1 MCKIDKYLLLHL
13 RIMGDSVGMECG
25 VFSAIDFEG
34 NPIFP
39 HVYWGMRA
47 QNHRGHQSHGFL
59 TFDGKFN
66 VYRNLD
72 LIPKIKKKDIQE
84 WLDRLPGHVGI
95 GNVRYTTSGRLDE
108 EALIRGTQP
117 VLVDTG
123 KLRLA
128 VSFNGNIVNT
138 VQLKKEICN
147 TFPDFSYECDAE
159 IVCEKLAIEL
169 IRGSDLRSAVRACM
183 EEVEGAFSVS
193 GITQEGELFAFK
205 DPYGL
210 RPLCSGCSP
219 DGKVCAFSSETVGLD
234 INGFDHGFEIEPG
247 EFVMATKEGF
257 EREQVVTKK
266 QKALCAF
273 EFAYFARPDSKLNG
287 KYVYEVREEF
297 GRNLGREYSDI
308 VKGADLILSLPETSD
323 DAAFGLHEETGMR
336 WERCARRHRYVTD
349 RAFILLSQE
358 RYSTINRKINIVDH
372 KLAGKNL
379 IVVDDSIVR
388 GDTTKVLVEKMRK
401 MGAKKI
407 HLFITF
413 PRIIGPCFYGIA
425 MATYGEL
432 IGSTREPDEIA
443 KAIGADSVNYQSIDG
458 FVKATGMQKDE
469 LCFGCVTGKYP
480 TPLAQ
485 RLASWMRRRFEG
497 GHKETGRI
505 YEIDVENLAK
515 NE

>member
-1 MCKIDKYLLLHL
+1 MD
-13 RIMGDSVGMECG
+13 DFVGMECG
-25 VFSAIDFEG
+25 VFSAIDFG
-34 NPIFP
+34 GHPIFP
-39 HVYWGMRA
+39 CIYWGMRA

-66 VYRNLD
+66 IHRSLD
-72 LIPKIKKKDIQE
+72 LIPKVKKQDIHE
-84 WLDRLPGHVGI
+84 WLTRLPGHVGI
-95 GNVRYTTSGRLDE
+95 ANVRYTTSGRQDE
-108 EALIRGTQP
+108 DALIRGTQP
-117 VLVDTG
+117 ITVDTG
-123 KLRLA
+123 KVRLA

-138 VQLKKEICN
+138 VALKKELCKIY
-147 TFPDFSYECDAE
+147 PDFSYECDAE
-159 IVCEKLAIEL
+159 LISRKLAIEL
-169 IRGSDLRSAVRACM
+169 VNGGDFQSAVKACM
-183 EEVEGAFSVS
+183 KEVEGAFSVS

-210 RPLCSGCSP
+210 RPLCGGRDP
-219 DGKVCAFSSETVGLD
+219 KGKICAFSSETVGLD
-234 INGFDHGFEIEPG
+234 INGFNHSSEIAPG
-247 EFVMATKEGF
+247 ELVTCAKDGF
-257 EREQVVTKK
+257 EREQVAQVRR
-266 QKALCAF
+266 KALCAF

-297 GRNLGREYSDI
+297 GRNLGRENTD
-308 VKGADLILSLPETSD
+308 VVRGADLIVFLPETSD
-323 DAAFGLHEETGMR
+323 DAAFGLHEETGLR
-336 WERCARRHRYVTD
+336 WERCTRRHRYVTD

-388 GDTTKVLVEKMRK
+388 GDTTRVVVEKMRK
-401 MGAKKI
+401 LGAKKI

-413 PRIIGPCFYGIA
+413 PRITGPCFYGID

-432 IGSTREPDEIA
+432 IGSTRGPEEIA
-443 KAIGADSVNYQSIDG
+443 EVVGADSVKYQSVDG
-458 FVKATGMQKDE
+458 FVKASGLRKDE

-485 RLASWMRRRFEG
+485 RLAKWMRRRFES

-505 YEIDVENLAK
+505 YEIDVENLV
-515 NE
+515 

>member
-1 MCKIDKYLLLHL
+1 MD
-13 RIMGDSVGMECG
+13 DSVGMECG
-25 VFSAIDFEG
+25 VFSAIDFER

-39 HVYWGMRA
+39 YVYWGMRA

-66 VYRNLD
+66 VHRSLD
-72 LIPKIKKKDIQE
+72 LIPKIKKKDTQE
-84 WLDRLPGHVGI
+84 WLTRLPGHIGI

-117 VLVDTG
+117 VTVETD
-123 KLRLA
+123 KVKLA

-138 VQLKKEICN
+138 VQLKKELCK

-159 IVCEKLAIEL
+159 LICRKLAIEL
-169 IRGSDLRSAVRACM
+169 SQGRELQSAVKTCM

-193 GITQEGELFAFK
+193 GITQEGDLFAFK

-210 RPLCSGCSP
+210 RPLCSGCNP
-219 DGKVCAFSSETVGLD
+219 DEKICAFSSETVGLD
-234 INGFDHGFEIEPG
+234 INGIQHGFEVKPG
-247 EFVMATKEGF
+247 EFVTATKGGF
-257 EREQVVTKK
+257 EREQIVPTTR
-266 QKALCAF
+266 KAMCAF

-287 KYVYEVREEF
+287 KYVYEVREGF
-297 GRNLGREYSDI
+297 GRNLGKEYSDI
-308 VKGADLILSLPETSD
+308 VKDSDLILSLPETSD
-323 DAAFGLHEETGMR
+323 DAAFGLHEKTGLR
-336 WERCARRHRYVTD
+336 WERCTRRHRYVTD

-379 IVVDDSIVR
+379 IVIDDSIVR
-388 GDTTKVLVEKMRK
+388 GDTTRVIVEKMRRL
-401 MGAKKI
+401 GAKKI
-407 HLFITF
+407 NLFITF
-413 PRIIGPCFYGIA
+413 PRIIGPCFYGID

-432 IGSTREPDEIA
+432 IGSTREPEEIA
-443 KAIGADSVNYQSIDG
+443 RVIGADSVNYQSIDS
-458 FVKATGMQKDE
+458 FVKATGMREDE

-480 TPLAQ
+480 TALAQ
-485 RLASWMRRRFEG
+485 RLANWMRRRFES

-505 YEIDVENLAK
+505 YEIDVENLAEK
-515 NE
+515 

>member
-1 MCKIDKYLLLHL
+1 MD
-13 RIMGDSVGMECG
+13 DAVGMECG

-39 HVYWGMRA
+39 YIYWGMRA

-66 VYRNLD
+66 IHRSLD
-72 LIPKIKKKDIQE
+72 LIPKVKKQDIRE
-84 WLDRLPGHVGI
+84 WLARLPGHVGI
-95 GNVRYTTSGRLDE
+95 ANVRYTTSGRLE
-108 EALIRGTQP
+108 EDALIRGTQP
-117 VLVDTG
+117 IIVDTG
-123 KLRLA
+123 KVKLA

-138 VQLKKEICN
+138 VALKKELCKSY
-147 TFPDFSYECDAE
+147 PDFSYECDAE
-159 IVCEKLAIEL
+159 LISRKLALEL
-169 IRGSDLRSAVRACM
+169 TNGHDFQSAVKICM
-183 EEVEGAFSVS
+183 EELEGAFSVS

-210 RPLCSGCSP
+210 RPLCGGRDP
-219 DGKVCAFSSETVGLD
+219 DGKICAFSSETVGLD
-234 INGFDHGFEIEPG
+234 INGFNHGFEIAPG
-247 EFVMATKEGF
+247 ELTTCAKDGF
-257 EREQVVTKK
+257 ERKQVAQVRR
-266 QKALCAF
+266 KALCAF

-297 GRNLGREYSDI
+297 GRNLGRENADVVRDADI
-308 VKGADLILSLPETSD
+308 ILSLPETSD
-323 DAAFGLHEETGMR
+323 DAAFGLHEETGLR
-336 WERCARRHRYVTD
+336 WERCTRRHRYVTD

-388 GDTTKVLVEKMRK
+388 GDTTRVVVEKMRRL
-401 MGAKKI
+401 GAKKI

-413 PRIIGPCFYGIA
+413 PRITGPCFYGID

-432 IGSTREPDEIA
+432 IGSTRGPEEIA
-443 KAIGADSVNYQSIDG
+443 KAIGADSVDYQSVDG
-458 FVKATGMQKDE
+458 FVKASGLRKDE

-485 RLASWMRRRFEG
+485 RLAKWMRRRFES

-505 YEIDVENLAK
+505 YEIDVENLV
-515 NE
+515 

>member
-1 MCKIDKYLLLHL
+1 MD
-13 RIMGDSVGMECG
+13 DSVGMECG
-25 VFSAIDFEG
+25 VFGAIDFKKK
-34 NPIFP
+34 PIFP

-59 TFDGKFN
+59 TFNSKFH

-84 WLDRLPGHVGI
+84 WLTRLPGHVGI
-95 GNVRYTTSGRLDE
+95 GNVRYTTSGRQNE
-108 EALIRGTQP
+108 EALIKGTQP
-117 VLVDTG
+117 MTVETE

-138 VQLKKEICN
+138 GQLKKELCK
-147 TFPDFSYECDAE
+147 TFRNFSYECDAE
-159 IVCEKLAIEL
+159 LICRKLAVGL
-169 IRGSDLRSAVRACM
+169 MKSHDLQSAVKKCM

-193 GITQEGELFAFK
+193 GITQEGDLFAFK

-210 RPLCSGCSP
+210 RPLCTGCNSH
-219 DGKVCAFSSETVGLD
+219 GNICAFSSETVGLD
-234 INGFDHGFEIEPG
+234 INGFNQGFEVKPG
-247 EFVMATKEGF
+247 EFVLATKGGF
-257 EREQVVTKK
+257 EREHLVANRR
-266 QKALCAF
+266 KALCAF

-287 KYVYEVREEF
+287 KYVYEVREGF

-308 VKGADLILSLPETSD
+308 VKDADLVLSLPETSD
-323 DAAFGLHEETGMR
+323 DAAFGLHEETGLR
-336 WERCARRHRYVTD
+336 WERGTRRHRYVTD
-349 RAFILLSQE
+349 RAFILLSRE

-372 KLAGKNL
+372 KFAGKNL

-388 GDTTKVLVEKMRK
+388 GDTTRVVVEKMRK
-401 MGAKKI
+401 LGAKKI

-413 PRIIGPCFYGIA
+413 PRIIGPCFYGID

-432 IGSTREPDEIA
+432 IGSTREPEQIA
-443 KAIGADSVNYQSIDG
+443 KVIGADSVNYQSMDG

-469 LCFGCVTGKYP
+469 LCFGCVTGEYP

-485 RLASWMRRRFEG
+485 RLANWMHRKFENG
-497 GHKETGRI
+497 YEEKGRI
-505 YEIDVENLAK
+505 YEIDVENLV
-515 NE
+515 